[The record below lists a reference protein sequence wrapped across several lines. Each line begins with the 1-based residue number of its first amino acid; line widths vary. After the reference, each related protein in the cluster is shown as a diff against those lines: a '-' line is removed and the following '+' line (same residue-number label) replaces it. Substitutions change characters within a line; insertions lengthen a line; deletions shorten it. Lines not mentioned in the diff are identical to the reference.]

1 MPNDRHRSRS
11 APRPPG
17 SPSPVRAVALLAM
30 LGMLLAS
37 AAHAQAFSSDRYL
50 QECLRFEAGG
60 DHGTA
65 RQSCLNALQAEP
77 GMLAAELA
85 LGRIEIELGE
95 LGSAQTRLNR
105 IRRQVEGPEP
115 IVLLAEIA
123 FLSEAFEEAAGLAA
137 TAAAA
142 LARDVNLE
150 LSARVAFLEA
160 ALAARDGRYEDALRS
175 YDRAVV
181 LDGLN
186 VRYRLADAQLRFR
199 LGDTAGAME
208 QLRHYE
214 RISGDVR
221 NPDVT
226 SLQGRLHWADGALGP
241 ATDRI
246 EEALALRSLRD
257 SGGQSDDLRVL
268 ALLYYAQGDLQSG
281 GIALREAMRRGNL
294 LTDLASN
301 TMMWLLALVVLLG
314 LHLVGESRQAS
325 LQTGVV
331 AQADAS
337 SPHGWSV
344 GQAYGILLASALM
357 GLAAALAY
365 SSLVYQN
372 LFALVTPLQQGEAR
386 AVYFIAFALVAAGL
400 AWQRARQA
408 GVDPIERLLGKSDQL
423 ALGLLV
429 GVGIVGLVIAFLTY
443 TDASGIFG
451 TFFLD
456 LSRPTTLTVV
466 ALALIPLS
474 ELYFRGILYPALSR
488 RYSASLAVIATGLVW
503 AIAFG
508 TPVILLAV
516 IGIGLTQLHRQRG
529 NALTVLAALLVGW
542 VGLLIAAVVSP
553 AVRSLFFV

>member
-1 MPNDRHRSRS
+1 VRVSR
-11 APRPPG
+11 ALG
-17 SPSPVRAVALLAM
+17 LLAAIGLL
-30 LGMLLAS
+30 LGS
-37 AAHAQAFSSDRYL
+37 AAHAQTFSADRYL

-65 RQSCLNALQAEP
+65 RQSCLNALQAQP
-77 GMLAAELA
+77 GMVAAELA
-85 LGRIEIELGE
+85 LARIEMELDE
-95 LGSAQTRLNR
+95 LGSAQSRLNR

-123 FLSEAFEEAAGLAA
+123 YRSGAYEEAAGLAA
-137 TAAAA
+137 SAAAE

-150 LSARVAFLEA
+150 LSARIAFLDA

-186 VRYRLADAQLRFR
+186 VRYRLADARLRFR

-226 SLQGRLHWADGALGP
+226 SLQGRLHWAEGALGP

-257 SGGQSDDLRVL
+257 SAGQSDDLRVL
-268 ALLYYAQGDLQSG
+268 TVLYYAQGDLQSG

-294 LTDLASN
+294 LSDLASN
-301 TMMWLLALVVLLG
+301 TMMWLLAIVVLLG
-314 LHLVGESRQAS
+314 LHLVGESRQPG
-325 LQTGVV
+325 LQSGVTV
-331 AQADAS
+331 QQDAPTTPS
-337 SPHGWSV
+337 WSV
-344 GQAYGILLASALM
+344 GQAYGILIASALM
-357 GLAAALAY
+357 GLAITLAF
-365 SSLVYQN
+365 SAIAYQN

-386 AVYFIAFALVAAGL
+386 AVYFITFALVAAGL

-408 GVDPIERLLGKSDQL
+408 GIDPIEGLLGKSDQL
-423 ALGLLV
+423 ATGLLM
-429 GVGIVGLVIAFLTY
+429 GLAIVAVVIAFLLY
-443 TDASGIFG
+443 TDRSGVFG
-451 TFFLD
+451 SFFLD

-466 ALALIPLS
+466 ALAFLPLS
-474 ELYFRGILYPALSR
+474 ELYFRGILYPALAR
-488 RYSASLAVIATGLVW
+488 RYDATLAVLATGLVW

-516 IGIGLTQLHRQRG
+516 VGIALTQVYRRHANGLM
-529 NALTVLAALLVGW
+529 VLAALLVAW
-542 VGLLIAAVVSP
+542 IGLLIAAVVSP
-553 AVRSLFFV
+553 LVRSLFFA